1 MLVLKLFFIFEKA
14 IHIPPGVNMPVW
26 VVTERR
32 GIGLPLLGVCR
43 LPILLRWGL
52 RDIELGTTVLRD
64 TELHAAVSTRCSP
77 YPQQLTHIARRWLG

>member
-1 MLVLKLFFIFEKA
+1 MLLLKPFFIFEKA
-14 IHIPPGVNMPVW
+14 IHIPGVNMPVW

-32 GIGLPLLGVCR
+32 VLVLPLLGVGR
-43 LPILLRWGL
+43 LPILHRWSL

-77 YPQQLTHIARRWLG
+77 